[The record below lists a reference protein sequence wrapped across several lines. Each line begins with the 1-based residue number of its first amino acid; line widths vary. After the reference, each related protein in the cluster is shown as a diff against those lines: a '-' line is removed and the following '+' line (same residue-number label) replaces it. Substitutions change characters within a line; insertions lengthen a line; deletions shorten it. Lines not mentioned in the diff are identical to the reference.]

1 MAERKNIIK
10 DFEDKVLRGLN
21 ACGVSL
27 AHLKDSGK
35 NPGVAVSG
43 GADSVAL
50 LVSLAHILKDSG
62 IKLCVINVNHNMR
75 RKDESEADSVF
86 VKDFCENLNAQGF
99 DVSVFVHEIAQGQVF
114 HTADQRKNGLEEAAR
129 FLRYKAFEEFSARQN
144 TAFICLAHNRNDAL
158 ETSLMRFLQG
168 SSGSIAA
175 VRENYVRPLL
185 DISREE
191 IEAYLTAQNISWRT
205 DTTNFDENYLRNR
218 IRHSLIPLLNEKFLG
233 WDSAVIN
240 ASARAAED
248 FSALE
253 SLTVFHKWQIIKDS
267 VCMDRTEFCSCHA
280 AIRRRLLYKAFNLLK
295 VQVRVPYSIIEAVQN
310 AAEKKLKQ
318 FSSYACGIQI
328 TFDENYV
335 SVKKKKNLATESCF
349 FAIIEKSGVYD
360 FTFGSMSVEIKNDKA
375 FINLIGK
382 EGSFYAEG
390 LSVPFCIRSR
400 RLSDSIKTADG
411 TFKSVSDIFS
421 DWHIPEEKRD
431 FIPLIQLLDTKE
443 QEIIIIAG
451 SVFGFSDWIVR
462 G

>member
-1 MAERKNIIK
+1 
-10 DFEDKVLRGLN
+10 
-21 ACGVSL
+21 
-27 AHLKDSGK
+27 
-35 NPGVAVSG
+35 
-43 GADSVAL
+43 
-50 LVSLAHILKDSG
+50 
-62 IKLCVINVNHNMR
+62 
-75 RKDESEADSVF
+75 
-86 VKDFCENLNAQGF
+86 
-99 DVSVFVHEIAQGQVF
+99 
-114 HTADQRKNGLEEAAR
+114 
-129 FLRYKAFEEFSARQN
+129 
-144 TAFICLAHNRNDAL
+144 
-158 ETSLMRFLQG
+158 MRFLQG

-185 DISREE
+185 DISREK

-205 DTTNFDENYLRNR
+205 DTTNFDENYLRNK

-240 ASARAAED
+240 GSARAAEN

-310 AAEKKLKQ
+310 AAEKKLKH
-318 FSSYACGIQI
+318 FSSYACGIHI
-328 TFDENYV
+328 TFDENHV

-382 EGSFYAEG
+382 EGSFYTEG

>member
-21 ACGVSL
+21 SCGVFTVS
-27 AHLKDSGK
+27 LKDCGK
-35 NPGVAVSG
+35 NLGTAVSG

-50 LVSLAHILKDSG
+50 LVSLAHILKGSG

-75 RKDESEADSVF
+75 KKDESAADSVF

-144 TAFICLAHNRNDAL
+144 AAFICLAHNKNDAL

-168 SSGSIAA
+168 NSGSIAA

-185 DISREE
+185 GISREE

-240 ASARAAED
+240 GSARTAED

-267 VCMDRTEFCSCHA
+267 VCMDRAEFCSCHA
-280 AIRRRLLYKAFNLLK
+280 AIRRRLLYNAFNLLK
-295 VQVRVPYSIIEAVQN
+295 LQVRVPYSIIEAVQN

-328 TFDENYV
+328 TFNENYV

-360 FTFGSMSVEIKNDKA
+360 FTFGSMTVEIKNNRA

-382 EGSFYAEG
+382 EGSFCAEG

-400 RLSDSIKTADG
+400 HLSDSIKTADG

-421 DWHIPEEKRD
+421 DWHIPEEERD

>member
-114 HTADQRKNGLEEAAR
+114 RTADQRKNGLEEAAR

-144 TAFICLAHNRNDAL
+144 TAFICLAHNKNDAL

-168 SSGSIAA
+168 NSGSIAA

-185 DISREE
+185 GISREE

-310 AAEKKLKQ
+310 AVEKKLKH
-318 FSSYACGIQI
+318 FSSSVVGIHI
-328 TFDENYV
+328 TFNENYV

>member
-1 MAERKNIIK
+1 MNS
-10 DFEDKVLRGLN
+10 
-21 ACGVSL
+21 CGVSTVS
-27 AHLKDSGK
+27 LKDCGK
-35 NPGVAVSG
+35 NLGTAVSG

-114 HTADQRKNGLEEAAR
+114 RTADRRKNGLEEAAR

-185 DISREE
+185 GISREE
-191 IEAYLTAQNISWRT
+191 IEAYLTAQNILWRT

-218 IRHSLIPLLNEKFLG
+218 IRRSLIPLLNEKFLG

-240 ASARAAED
+240 GSAHAAED

-310 AAEKKLKQ
+310 AVEKKLKH
-318 FSSYACGIQI
+318 FSSSVVGIQI
-328 TFDENYV
+328 TFNENYV

-360 FTFGSMSVEIKNDKA
+360 FTFGSMTVEIKNNRA

-400 RLSDSIKTADG
+400 HLSDSIKTADG

-443 QEIIIIAG
+443 QEIVIIAG

>member
-1 MAERKNIIK
+1 M
-10 DFEDKVLRGLN
+10 N

-50 LVSLAHILKDSG
+50 LVSLAHIFKGSG
-62 IKLCVINVNHNMR
+62 VKLCVINVNHNMR
-75 RKDESEADSVF
+75 TKLESEADSVF
-86 VKDFCENLNAQGF
+86 VKDFCENLNVQGF
-99 DVSVFVHEIAQGQVF
+99 DVSVVVSEIAQGLVF
-114 HTADQRKNGLEEAAR
+114 RIADERKNGLEEAAR

-175 VRENYVRPLL
+175 VRENYVHPLL

-233 WDSAVIN
+233 CDSAVIN

-310 AAEKKLKQ
+310 AAEKKLKH
-318 FSSYACGIQI
+318 FSSSVVGIHI

-360 FTFGSMSVEIKNDKA
+360 FTFGSMTVEIKNNRA

-400 RLSDSIKTADG
+400 HLSDSIKTADG

-431 FIPLIQLLDTKE
+431 FIPLIQLLDTKK

>member
-1 MAERKNIIK
+1 MSECKNIIK

-75 RKDESEADSVF
+75 RRDESEADSVF
-86 VKDFCENLNAQGF
+86 VKDFCENLNVQGF
-99 DVSVFVHEIAQGQVF
+99 DVSVFVHEIAQGQILR
-114 HTADQRKNGLEEAAR
+114 TADRRKHGLEEAAR

-175 VRENYVRPLL
+175 VRENYLRPLL

-267 VCMDRTEFCSCHA
+267 VCMDRAEFCSCHA
-280 AIRRRLLYKAFNLLK
+280 AIRRRLLYNAFNLLK
-295 VQVRVPYSIIEAVQN
+295 LQVRVPYSIIEAVQN

-318 FSSYACGIQI
+318 FSSYACGIHI
-328 TFDENYV
+328 TFNENYV

-360 FTFGSMSVEIKNDKA
+360 FTFGSMTVEIKNGRA

-400 RLSDSIKTADG
+400 HLSDSIKTADG

-421 DWHIPEEKRD
+421 DWHIPEVKRD

>member
-99 DVSVFVHEIAQGQVF
+99 DVIVFVHDIAQGQVF
-114 HTADQRKNGLEEAAR
+114 RTADQRKHGLEEAAR

-158 ETSLMRFLQG
+158 ETSLMRCLQG

-240 ASARAAED
+240 GSARAAED

-267 VCMDRTEFCSCHA
+267 VCMDRAEFCSCHA

-295 VQVRVPYSIIEAVQN
+295 LQVRVPYSIIEAVQN

-328 TFDENYV
+328 TFNENYV

-360 FTFGSMSVEIKNDKA
+360 FTFGSMTVEIKNNRA

-400 RLSDSIKTADG
+400 HLSDSIKTADG

>member
-191 IEAYLTAQNISWRT
+191 IETYLTAQNISWRT

-240 ASARAAED
+240 ASSRAAED

-267 VCMDRTEFCSCHA
+267 VCMDRAEFCSCHA

-310 AAEKKLKQ
+310 AAEKKLKH
-318 FSSYACGIQI
+318 FSSSVVGIHI

-335 SVKKKKNLATESCF
+335 FVKKKKNLATESCF

-360 FTFGSMSVEIKNDKA
+360 FTFGSMTVEIKNNRA

-400 RLSDSIKTADG
+400 HLSDSIKTADG

>member
-50 LVSLAHILKDSG
+50 LVSLAHIFKGSG
-62 IKLCVINVNHNMR
+62 VKLCVINVNHNMR

-114 HTADQRKNGLEEAAR
+114 RTADQRKHGLEEAAR

-185 DISREE
+185 GISREE
-191 IEAYLTAQNISWRT
+191 IEAYLTAQNILWRT

-218 IRHSLIPLLNEKFLG
+218 IRRSLIPLLNEKFLG

-240 ASARAAED
+240 GSARAAED

-310 AAEKKLKQ
+310 AVEKKLKH
-318 FSSYACGIQI
+318 FSSSVVGIHI
-328 TFDENYV
+328 TFNENYV

>member
-50 LVSLAHILKDSG
+50 LVSLAHIFKGSG
-62 IKLCVINVNHNMR
+62 VKLCVINVNHNMR
-75 RKDESEADSVF
+75 KKDESEADSVF
-86 VKDFCENLNAQGF
+86 VKDFCESLNAQGF

-114 HTADQRKNGLEEAAR
+114 RTADQRKNGLEEAAR

-233 WDSAVIN
+233 WDSAVIS

-328 TFDENYV
+328 TFNENYV
-335 SVKKKKNLATESCF
+335 RVEKKKNLATESCF
-349 FAIIEKSGVYD
+349 FAIIEESGMYD
-360 FTFGSMSVEIKNDKA
+360 FTFGSVSVEIQNGA
-375 FINLIGK
+375 ACINLSGEKGAFCADGIG
-382 EGSFYAEG
+382 
-390 LSVPFCIRSR
+390 VPFCIRSR
-400 RLSDSIKTADG
+400 HLSDSIKTADG

>member
-1 MAERKNIIK
+1 MTECKNIIK
-10 DFEDKVLRGLN
+10 DFECRVLRGLN
-21 ACGVSL
+21 SCGVSTVS
-27 AHLKDSGK
+27 LKDCGK
-35 NPGVAVSG
+35 NLGTAVSG

-50 LVSLAHILKDSG
+50 LVSLAHILKGSG

-75 RKDESEADSVF
+75 KKDESAADSVF

-144 TAFICLAHNRNDAL
+144 AAFICLAHNKNDAL

-168 SSGSIAA
+168 NSGSIAA

-185 DISREE
+185 GISREE

-240 ASARAAED
+240 GSARAAED

-295 VQVRVPYSIIEAVQN
+295 LQVRVPYSIIEAVQN
-310 AAEKKLKQ
+310 AAEKKLKH
-318 FSSYACGIQI
+318 FSSSVVGIHI
-328 TFDENYV
+328 TFNENYV

-443 QEIIIIAG
+443 QEIVIIAG
-451 SVFGFSDWIVR
+451 SVLGFSDWIVR

>member
-50 LVSLAHILKDSG
+50 LVSLAHIFKGSG

-75 RKDESEADSVF
+75 TKLESEADSVF

-99 DVSVFVHEIAQGQVF
+99 DVSVVVSEIAQGLVF
-114 HTADQRKNGLEEAAR
+114 RIADERKNGLEEAAR

-233 WDSAVIN
+233 WDSAVIS

-248 FSALE
+248 FSSLE

-267 VCMDRTEFCSCHA
+267 VCMDRAEFCSCHA
-280 AIRRRLLYKAFNLLK
+280 AIRRRLLYNAFNLLK
-295 VQVRVPYSIIEAVQN
+295 LQVRVPYSIIEAVQN
-310 AAEKKLKQ
+310 AAEKKLKH

-328 TFDENYV
+328 TFNENYV

-360 FTFGSMSVEIKNDKA
+360 FTFGSMTVEIKNNRA

-400 RLSDSIKTADG
+400 HLSDSIKTADG

>member
-10 DFEDKVLRGLN
+10 DFECGVLRGLN
-21 ACGVSL
+21 SCGVSP
-27 AHLKDSGK
+27 AYLKECGK
-35 NPGVAVSG
+35 NLGAAVSG

-50 LVSLAHILKDSG
+50 LISLAHILKGSG

-75 RKDESEADSVF
+75 KKDESEADSVF
-86 VKDFCENLNAQGF
+86 VKDFCESLNAQGF
-99 DVSVFVHEIAQGQVF
+99 DVSVFVHEIAQGEVF
-114 HTADQRKNGLEEAAR
+114 RTADQRKNGLEEAAR

-168 SSGSIAA
+168 SSSSIAA

-310 AAEKKLKQ
+310 AVEKKLKH
-318 FSSYACGIQI
+318 FSSSVVGIHI
-328 TFDENYV
+328 TFNENYV

-349 FAIIEKSGVYD
+349 FVIIEKSY
-360 FTFGSMSVEIKNDKA
+360 
-375 FINLIGK
+375 
-382 EGSFYAEG
+382 
-390 LSVPFCIRSR
+390 
-400 RLSDSIKTADG
+400 
-411 TFKSVSDIFS
+411 
-421 DWHIPEEKRD
+421 
-431 FIPLIQLLDTKE
+431 
-443 QEIIIIAG
+443 
-451 SVFGFSDWIVR
+451 
-462 G
+462 

>member
-1 MAERKNIIK
+1 
-10 DFEDKVLRGLN
+10 
-21 ACGVSL
+21 
-27 AHLKDSGK
+27 
-35 NPGVAVSG
+35 
-43 GADSVAL
+43 
-50 LVSLAHILKDSG
+50 
-62 IKLCVINVNHNMR
+62 MR

-114 HTADQRKNGLEEAAR
+114 RTADQRKHGLEEAAR

-185 DISREE
+185 GISREE
-191 IEAYLTAQNISWRT
+191 IEAYLTAQNILWRT

-218 IRHSLIPLLNEKFLG
+218 IRRSLIPLLNEKFLG

-240 ASARAAED
+240 GSARAAED

-310 AAEKKLKQ
+310 AVEKKLKH
-318 FSSYACGIQI
+318 FSSSVVGIHI
-328 TFDENYV
+328 TFNENYV

>member
-21 ACGVSL
+21 ARGVSL

-240 ASARAAED
+240 GSARAAED

-267 VCMDRTEFCSCHA
+267 VCMDRAEFCSCHA

-310 AAEKKLKQ
+310 AAEKKLKH

-328 TFDENYV
+328 TFNENYV

-360 FTFGSMSVEIKNDKA
+360 FTFGSMSVEIKNNRA

-400 RLSDSIKTADG
+400 HLSDSIKTADG